1 MVFNTLLR
9 VVKSLLKTKRI
20 AFRFFPDFH
29 IRIRIS
35 ELLFF
40 SELYVDSS
48 LLICLTNHY

>member
-29 IRIRIS
+29 TAVVHRHHLRS
-35 ELLFF
+35 VCEL
-40 SELYVDSS
+40 
-48 LLICLTNHY
+48 HR